1 MDSVDNSGFKAGK
14 AEVKLIVMNLWA
26 RKFIGVFVAV
36 FTFAVK
42 VQTARIRQ
50 THGARSLV
58 KRFARS
64 VVTRFSDNLK
74 LGIILNNDH
83 MAVAAADNKAE
94 KRRFKFTVCNVICGN
109 MRPEMMNG
117 NKVKPS

>member
-1 MDSVDNSGFKAGK
+1 
-14 AEVKLIVMNLWA
+14 MNLWA

-50 THGARSLV
+50 THGTRSLV
-58 KRFARS
+58 KCFSRGI
-64 VVTRFSDNLK
+64 VTRFSDNLK

-83 MAVAAADNKAE
+83 MAVTAADNKAE
-94 KRRFKFTVCNVICGN
+94 KRRFKLTVRNVICGD
-109 MRPEMMNG
+109 MRSQMMNG
-117 NKVKPS
+117 NEVKPS